1 MEQLEDALGKKIIDA
16 QTLEIIQERVKY
28 HTENPPNMICV
39 NVVLNGVAALKH
51 IICKEIIMNAA
62 NVSEQEADWYILRAG
77 SERELSRLAT
87 IGVVMNSDD
96 EV

>member
-1 MEQLEDALGKKIIDA
+1 MEQLEDALGKKLIDA

-51 IICKEIIMNAA
+51 IVCKEIIMNAA

>member
-87 IGVVMNSDD
+87 IGVVMNSGD
-96 EV
+96 EL

>member
-62 NVSEQEADWYILRAG
+62 NISEQEADWYILRAG

>member
-51 IICKEIIMNAA
+51 IVCKEIIMNAA